1 MINNQKLETD
11 HDKQLEKQKYGSFG
25 WNDLLVGGAIA
36 VPLGLSL
43 FGLGGGSDDQSKVEP
58 PPLPPLQ
65 PFNTPSMLHN
75 VNSAY
80 RL

>member
-1 MINNQKLETD
+1 MKRFISCWSYSSSLR
-11 HDKQLEKQKYGSFG
+11 
-25 WNDLLVGGAIA
+25 
-36 VPLGLSL
+36 LSL
-43 FGLGGGSDDQSKVEP
+43 FGLGGGRDDQSKVEP